1 MAATYKHIVQKLLK
15 EHSEQQTASILVS
28 KYNID
33 INKAKLFISKYK
45 IKPVGTVHKEEIN
58 NLVIISD
65 THCGCKLA
73 ICPKEGVELDD
84 GGRYMPSQFQLKLLE
99 RWDYFWDEFIPEAT
113 RNESYA
119 VIHNGDAIDGVH
131 HNSTTQISHNLTDQ
145 KRIAVNLLEPIVE
158 KCGGRYYHIRGTEAH
173 VGKSAQEEEDLAKTL
188 GAIPNSQNQY
198 ARYDI
203 RYLLAD
209 KLIHALH
216 HIGSTGSQAYEAT
229 AVHKELTESYLEA
242 CRWGQQP
249 PDIIVRSHRHR
260 NIEITMPTMKHGS
273 DGDTSSA
280 RAVVTPCWQGKTPFA
295 WKIPGARL
303 STPQFGGI
311 LIRYSNKELFIRS
324 KVWTVEPSEIV
335 RGV

>member
-1 MAATYKHIVQKLLK
+1 MAATYKSIIKKLLRSN
-15 EHSEQQTASILVS
+15 SESQIIKILRQDYNLDQKTA
-28 KYNID
+28 ID
-33 INKAKLFISKYK
+33 KVNKYK
-45 IKPVGTVHKEEIN
+45 PKPVGTHHSDTIL

-73 ICPKEGVELDD
+73 ICPEDGIYLDD
-84 GGRYMPSQFQLKLLE
+84 GGKYLPSSFQLKLLE
-99 RWDYFWDEFIPEAT
+99 RWNYFWNEFIPEAT
-113 RNESYA
+113 RNEPFA

-131 HNSTTQISHNLTDQ
+131 HNSVTQISHNLTDQ
-145 KRIAVNLLEPIVE
+145 KRIALGLLKPIID
-158 KCGGRYYHIRGTEAH
+158 KCKGRYYHIRGTEAH
-173 VGKSAQEEEDLAKTL
+173 VGKSAQEEEDLAHSL
-188 GAIPNSQNQY
+188 GAIPNSQGQY

-203 RYLLAD
+203 RYMLGD

-260 NIEITMPTMKHGS
+260 SIEISMPTMKNGS
-273 DGDTSSA
+273 NGETSVA

-303 STPQFGGI
+303 STPQFGGL
-311 LIRYSNKELFIRS
+311 LIRYSHNELFIRS

-335 RGV
+335 KGE